1 MTEIKC
7 ILHISM
13 TTGFQIFHC
22 VIHVK
27 TLENIICF
35 FLKKT
40 QNTTNKNKK
49 QNHHQQTKHQT
60 YESNILQ
67 GIARL
72 VVR

>member
-27 TLENIICF
+27 TLEIIICF
-35 FLKKT
+35 FKE
-40 QNTTNKNKK
+40 NT
-49 QNHHQQTKHQT
+49 NHHQQKQKTKPPPANKT
-60 YESNILQ
+60 SNLWK
-67 GIARL
+67 
-72 VVR
+72 